1 MNRDFVRMNLLGFRI
16 LHKLLELTSYNN
28 PTEIDFFIW
37 IFLLHQA
44 FYIDRYETSF
54 VIYTFET

>member
-1 MNRDFVRMNLLGFRI
+1 MNRDFVRMNLLGFRK

-37 IFLLHQA
+37 IFFTTSGILH
-44 FYIDRYETSF
+44 
-54 VIYTFET
+54 